1 VTACED
7 AQEALELLEE
17 GRRFDAIVSDIE
29 MPGLSG
35 YEFTTQVRKDAR
47 YADTPIIA
55 MSAHATPAAIQKGR
69 DAGFSDYVAKFDRT
83 GLIAAIKEQ
92 TSEVELAA

>member
-1 VTACED
+1 M
-7 AQEALELLEE
+7 QPL
-17 GRRFDAIVSDIE
+17 RPSR
-29 MPGLSG
+29 
-35 YEFTTQVRKDAR
+35 
-47 YADTPIIA
+47 
-55 MSAHATPAAIQKGR
+55 KGR